1 MRRDLAYLQDII
13 EASNAIAGFILD
25 QDLKSFLRDSM
36 LQSALAHQFTVI
48 GEAASRVASD
58 LRERHSSIPRAQARG
73 LRNIVVHHYF
83 GIAWDEVWQTATL
96 DIPALR
102 DQVAEVIRMEFPDSN
117 ATLES

>member
-13 EASNAIAGFILD
+13 EAS
-25 QDLKSFLRDSM
+25 
-36 LQSALAHQFTVI
+36 LARQFTVI
-48 GEAASRVASD
+48 GEAASRVAGD
-58 LRERHSSIPRAQARG
+58 LRGRHSSIPWAQARG

-83 GIAWDEVWQTATL
+83 GIAWDGVWQTATV

-102 DQVAEVIRMEFPDSN
+102 DQVAEVIRIELPDSN